1 MAPWSRPDDER
12 TDSPF
17 VLPSTPR
24 AIHPGA
30 WWLWAIGLAVAV
42 SQTNNPLVLLIAAGA
57 VTLVV
62 VSRRSD
68 SPWARAF
75 VLYAILGGFIIG
87 LRIVLHVLVGLKW
100 GEITVLPLPLV
111 ELPSW
116 AAGINLLGDVQLE
129 GLLAATFEGMRLAA
143 MILCI
148 GAANALADP
157 KRLLAALPGALQE
170 IGTAIVV
177 AISVAPQ
184 LAESVRRVHRARL
197 LRGDGARGVTA
208 FRRVAMPVLEDTLER
223 SMALAAS
230 MDSRGYGRR
239 NETSAA
245 RHRLTGTLA
254 LGGLLAM
261 TIGSY
266 GLLDA
271 TSPGWLGL
279 PLLLVGVALGSL
291 GLASGSTAVTRT
303 VYRPSPWRAA
313 ETLTAVCG
321 VLAAVAA
328 FASTALEPAALSMS
342 LTPIGPPPL
351 PWILTAGL
359 LVATLPAVVTPPPPL
374 GRRHDRVRRV
384 GTDPVRH
391 PETEGSR
398 S

>member
-1 MAPWSRPDDER
+1 ML
-12 TDSPF
+12 SP
-17 VLPSTPR
+17 TPR

-42 SQTNNPLVLLIAAGA
+42 SQTTNPLVLLIAASA
-57 VTLVV
+57 VTFVV
-62 VSRRSD
+62 VSRRTD

-75 VLYAILGGFIIG
+75 RLYAILGGFIIG

-100 GEITVLPLPLV
+100 GEVIVLPLPLI

-116 AAGINLLGDVQLE
+116 SAGINLLGDVRLE

-157 KRLLAALPGALQE
+157 KRLLASLPGALQE

-197 LRGDGARGVTA
+197 LRGDRARGVTA

-245 RHRLTGTLA
+245 RHRLTGVLA

-279 PLLLVGVALGSL
+279 PVLLVGVALGAL

-303 VYRPSPWRAA
+303 VYRPSPWRVP
-313 ETLTAVCG
+313 ETLTALCG
-321 VLAAVAA
+321 VLVAGSA
-328 FASTALEPAALSMS
+328 IASTVLEPTALGMS
-342 LTPIGPPPL
+342 LAPIAPPPL
-351 PWILTAGL
+351 PWILTTGL
-359 LVATLPAVVTPPPPL
+359 LVAALPAVLTPPPPL
-374 GRRHDRVRRV
+374 ARQRDRVRRPASDDLAV
-384 GTDPVRH
+384 GAR
-391 PETEGSR
+391 
-398 S
+398 

>member
-1 MAPWSRPDDER
+1 MLS
-12 TDSPF
+12 
-17 VLPSTPR
+17 STPR

-42 SQTNNPLVLLIAAGA
+42 SQTTNPLVLLIAAGA
-57 VTLVV
+57 VTFVV

-75 VLYAILGGFIIG
+75 KLYAVLGAFIIG

-100 GEITVLPLPLV
+100 GEVTVLPLPLI
-111 ELPSW
+111 ELPDW
-116 AAGINLLGDVQLE
+116 AAGINLLGDVKLE
-129 GLLAATFEGMRLAA
+129 GLLAAIFEGMRLAT

-157 KRLLAALPGALQE
+157 KRLLASLPGALQE

-184 LAESVRRVHRARL
+184 LVESVRRVHRARL
-197 LRGDGARGVTA
+197 LRGDGARGLRA

-239 NETSAA
+239 NATSPA
-245 RHRLTGTLA
+245 RHRVTGSLA

-261 TIGSY
+261 TVGSY

-279 PLLLVGVALGSL
+279 PLLLVGVALGAL

-313 ETLTAVCG
+313 ETLTAACG
-321 VLAAVAA
+321 VIAAVAA
-328 FASTALEPAALSMS
+328 FASASLEPAALSMP
-342 LTPIGPPPL
+342 LTPIAPPPL
-351 PWILTAGL
+351 PWILTVGL
-359 LVATLPAVVTPPPPL
+359 LVATLPGILTPPPPL
-374 GRRHDRVRRV
+374 GRQRDRSRRA
-384 GTDPVRH
+384 GADPVRH
-391 PETEGSR
+391 REIEGSR
-398 S
+398 P

>member
-1 MAPWSRPDDER
+1 MLS
-12 TDSPF
+12 
-17 VLPSTPR
+17 STPR
-24 AIHPGA
+24 SIHPGA

-42 SQTNNPLVLLIAAGA
+42 SQTSNPLVLLIAASA
-57 VTLVV
+57 VTFVV

-75 VLYAILGGFIIG
+75 KLYAILGGFIIG

-100 GEITVLPLPLV
+100 GEITVLHLPLI

-116 AAGINLLGDVQLE
+116 TAGINLLGDVKLE

-157 KRLLAALPGALQE
+157 KRLLASLPGALQE

-197 LRGDGARGVTA
+197 LRGDGARGLKA

-239 NETSAA
+239 NETSPA
-245 RHRLTGTLA
+245 RHRLTGSLA

-271 TSPGWLGL
+271 TSPDWLGL
-279 PLLLVGVALGSL
+279 PVLLAGVALGAL
-291 GLASGSTAVTRT
+291 GLTSGSTAVTRT
-303 VYRPSPWRAA
+303 VYRPSPWRVP
-313 ETLTAVCG
+313 ETLTALCG

-328 FASTALEPAALSMS
+328 FASTALEPSALTMP
-342 LTPIGPPPL
+342 LTPIAPPPL
-351 PWILTAGL
+351 PWILTLGL
-359 LVATLPAVVTPPPPL
+359 LVAALPGLLTPQPPL
-374 GRRHDRVRRV
+374 GRQRDRIRRV
-384 GTDPVRH
+384 GTDTIDDARVRH

>member
-1 MAPWSRPDDER
+1 MLS
-12 TDSPF
+12 
-17 VLPSTPR
+17 STPR

-42 SQTNNPLVLLIAAGA
+42 SQTNNPLVLLIAASA
-57 VTLVV
+57 VTFVV

-100 GEITVLPLPLV
+100 GEITVLPLPLI
-111 ELPSW
+111 ELPDW
-116 AAGINLLGDVQLE
+116 AAGINLLGDVRLE
-129 GLLAATFEGMRLAA
+129 GLLAATFEGMRLAT

-239 NETSAA
+239 NETSPA
-245 RHRLTGTLA
+245 RHRLTGALA

-279 PLLLVGVALGSL
+279 PLLLVGAVLGAL

-303 VYRPSPWRAA
+303 VYRPAPWRSA
-313 ETLTAVCG
+313 ETTTAVCG
-321 VLAAVAA
+321 LLAAVAA
-328 FASTALEPAALSMS
+328 FASTALEPTALSMS
-342 LTPIGPPPL
+342 LTPIAPPPL
-351 PWILTAGL
+351 PWILTLGL
-359 LVATLPAVVTPPPPL
+359 LVATLPGLLTPPPPL
-374 GRRHDRVRRV
+374 GRRRDRTRRADA
-384 GTDPVRH
+384 GPVPH
-391 PETEGSR
+391 PAAEGSR